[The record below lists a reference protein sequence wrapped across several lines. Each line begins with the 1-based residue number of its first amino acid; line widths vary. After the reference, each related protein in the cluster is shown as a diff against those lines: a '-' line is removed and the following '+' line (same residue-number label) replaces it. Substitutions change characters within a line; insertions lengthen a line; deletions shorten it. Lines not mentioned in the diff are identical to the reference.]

1 MKNEKQKPRFFA
13 LTERW
18 QVHVFLDKIKEL
30 IEEEKKRI
38 AEEIENSEQPADCI
52 VFNVIQ
58 NSRII
63 IEYQDLIESIENYLS
78 QPDNEPLD

>member
-1 MKNEKQKPRFFA
+1 MKHEKQKPRFFA

-18 QVHVFLDKIKEL
+18 QVHVFLDKINEL
-30 IEEEKKRI
+30 LEEEKKRI
-38 AEEIENSEQPADCI
+38 EEEIENSELPTDCK

-63 IEYQDLIESIENYLS
+63 IEYQDLIESIENYLN
-78 QPDNEPLD
+78 QPDNETPD